1 MQHPTTISEPAL
13 PPLLLLLAPFVFG
26 YFWSYFFRN
35 INAVVGPL
43 LAGEFALGPREL
55 GMLTATYFLTFAA
68 AQIPIG
74 MALDRFGPSR
84 VCGALLLTIG
94 AGATVFGFATGMG
107 EMIVGRALLGLGAA
121 GMLMSCLS
129 AVSMWTPQAQVATY
143 IGFATAVGGTGAIAA
158 ATPVQLA
165 VEAIG
170 WRNTFLVGASLAAT
184 LGFAALATARWVRP
198 NAAGQSLAQLLQ
210 GVRIIYS
217 NRRFWV
223 LGITPSILL
232 GVFLSFQ
239 SLWAATWL
247 RDVAGLERIAVSN
260 VLTILNVSMVVGFF
274 TCGLISDRLVARGWA
289 PITPV
294 KLSIALGL
302 VAQVVIMLAPGW
314 LPTLT
319 WAVYAYAANSMLPM
333 FAIVGREFSSALTG
347 RANTCL
353 NLLCFAAA
361 FITQWLIGA
370 ILNLYPVLD
379 GRYDTQ
385 GYYTAWITL
394 VALQIVLLLR
404 MHLATRT
411 QPAPAG

>member
-1 MQHPTTISEPAL
+1 MQHSVWHPERAL
-13 PPLLLLLAPFVFG
+13 PPLMVLLAPFVFG

-55 GMLTATYFLTFAA
+55 GMLTATYFLTFAV

-84 VCGALLLTIG
+84 VCGALLLMIG
-94 AGATVFGFATGMG
+94 AGATVFGLGHGMG
-107 EMIVGRALLGLGAA
+107 TLIVGRALLGLGAA

-129 AVSMWTPQAQVATY
+129 AVSMWAPKAQIATVMG
-143 IGFATAVGGTGAIAA
+143 IATAIGGTGAIAA
-158 ATPVQLA
+158 AAPVQFA

-170 WRNTFLVGASLAAT
+170 WRYTFLVGAALAAAF
-184 LGFAALATARWVRP
+184 GVAALATTRWVQP
-198 NAAGQSLAQLLQ
+198 NAAGQSLALLLR
-210 GVRIIYS
+210 GVRAIYS
-217 NRRFWV
+217 HRRFWA
-223 LGITPSILL
+223 LSIAPSVLL

-247 RDVAGLERIAVSN
+247 RDMAGLERIAVGN
-260 VLTILNVSMVVGFF
+260 VLTVLNVSMVVGFF
-274 TCGLISDRLVARGWA
+274 TCGMISDRLVARGWA

-294 KLSIALGL
+294 KLSIALAL
-302 VAQVVIMLAPGW
+302 VAQMVIMLAPGW
-314 LPTLT
+314 LPMLT

-333 FAIVGREFSSALTG
+333 FAIVGREFSGELTG

-361 FITQWLIGA
+361 FVTQWLIGA
-370 ILNLYPVLD
+370 VLNLFPVLD
-379 GRYDTQ
+379 GGYAAH
-385 GYYTAWITL
+385 GYYTAWIML
-394 VALQIVLLLR
+394 LALQALFLWQL
-404 MHLATRT
+404 HLATRT
-411 QPAPAG
+411 PPAPVA